1 MRRNLL
7 FYGASILLFG
17 AGIGLV
23 LRQGSRL
30 EPAGASPEVRAP
42 ETSASPRPAA
52 TGARERLREP
62 LPLLLLQLIVIVSA
76 ARLCGMA
83 IRRLGQP
90 AVIGEIVAGIALGPS
105 LLGALA
111 PSVSAFLF
119 PPSSVGLLKLL
130 AEIGVLLFLFVVGL
144 ELDVAAIRQ
153 SAPAAIV
160 VSHASIV
167 APYFLGVALALPL
180 FPTLAPAGTRFVPFA
195 LFLGIAMSITAFP
208 VLARILEERG
218 MTRTPLGGLAIACAA
233 VDDATA
239 WSLLALVV
247 ATAQAAGLAGALGTI
262 LWTIVFVLAML
273 GMVGPA
279 LRRALAGEAQK
290 EEPGKSAV
298 AAALLVLLGS
308 ALATEV
314 IGIHA
319 LFGAFLAG
327 VVMPREARF
336 RRYLAERLE
345 RFSSVFLLP
354 LFFAFTGL
362 RTRIGLLT
370 DTEDWL
376 TCLAIVLVATAG
388 KLGGGMLAARFAR
401 MSWPDS
407 FALGALLNTRGLMEL
422 IALNLGYELGILS
435 PRIFAMMV
443 LMALATT
450 LATGPLLSVADAW
463 RRATAALPV
472 SPRAGAATRTEAR

>member
-1 MRRNLL
+1 MRRTIVIYVVSLL
-7 FYGASILLFG
+7 VFG
-17 AGIGLV
+17 SGIALT

-30 EPAGASPEVRAP
+30 TPAGPAAVVRASEPAPVIRP
-42 ETSASPRPAA
+42 PTS
-52 TGARERLREP
+52 GLRERLSEP
-62 LPLLLLQLIVIVSA
+62 LPLLLLQLLVIVCA

-90 AVIGEIVAGIALGPS
+90 AVIGEIIAGIALGPS
-105 LLGALA
+105 LLGALW
-111 PSVSAFLF
+111 PNVQAFLF
-119 PPSSVGLLKLL
+119 PPSSVGVLKLL

-144 ELDVAAIRQ
+144 ELDVAAVRG
-153 SAPAAIV
+153 SAQAAFL
-160 VSHASIV
+160 VSHASIIV
-167 APYFLGVALALPL
+167 PYFLGVALALPL

-208 VLARILEERG
+208 VLARILEEKG
-218 MTRTPLGGLAIACAA
+218 LTRTPLGGMAIACAA

-239 WSLLALVV
+239 WSLLAVVV
-247 ATAQAAGLAGALGTI
+247 ATAQAAALMGALGTI
-262 LWTIVFVLAML
+262 LWTAAFVLAML
-273 GMVGPA
+273 GAVGPA
-279 LRRALAGEAQK
+279 LRRALARFAGE
-290 EEPGKSAV
+290 EEPAKSAV
-298 AAALLVLLGS
+298 AAALLVLFAS
-308 ALATEV
+308 ALATEL

-327 VVMPREARF
+327 VVMPRDARF

-362 RTRIGLLT
+362 RTRIGLLS
-370 DTEDWL
+370 DAEGWL
-376 TCLAIVLVATAG
+376 TCALVILVATAG
-388 KLGGGMLAARFAR
+388 KLGGGMVAARLTR
-401 MSWPDS
+401 MSWPDA

-450 LATGPLLSVADAW
+450 LATGPLLSLADAW
-463 RRATAALPV
+463 RRSAEATSG
-472 SPRAGAATRTEAR
+472 SPRAAATRTEAR